1 MSGVPHQ
8 RLSQLITI
16 ENLLP
21 VTMGILP
28 GLSPLGRLATAGF
41 LGAFNSDLM
50 RFHTDIRP
58 ATCAFSAAAVV
69 AVALLAQPPGLREL
83 ARLNLAAVVRERAA

>member
-1 MSGVPHQ
+1 
-8 RLSQLITI
+8 
-16 ENLLP
+16 
-21 VTMGILP
+21 
-28 GLSPLGRLATAGF
+28 
-41 LGAFNSDLM
+41 M

-69 AVALLAQPPGLREL
+69 AVALLAQLPGLREL

>member
-1 MSGVPHQ
+1 MSGVPHR

-16 ENLLP
+16 EDLLL

-28 GLSPLGRLATAGF
+28 GLILGRLATAGF

-69 AVALLAQPPGLREL
+69 AVALLARLPGLREL